1 MYFIPTFFQMIITTD
16 PVITVNEAD
25 ITPDLQPLGPRA
37 TPVPVK
43 NNTSPLSTPTHRD
56 MAGNKFKKKIYVYKK
71 FLK

>member
-1 MYFIPTFFQMIITTD
+1 MIITTD